1 MNYIVTEFQTTNA
14 DVTTVLTTVHAT
26 REEAE
31 QKYHMILAAAAV
43 SGLKYHGASLM
54 SAFGT
59 IHKIEHYPESIP
71 DPELMPE
78 TEPDVQPENE

>member
-31 QKYHMILAAAAV
+31 QKYHMVLSAAAV
-43 SGLKYHGASLM
+43 SGLKYHGALLM
-54 SAFGT
+54 NAFGT
-59 IHKIEHYPESIP
+59 IHKIEHYPEN
-71 DPELMPE
+71 MPE
-78 TEPDVQPENE
+78 PATEPENE

>member
-1 MNYIVTEFQTTNA
+1 MNYIVTEYQTTSA
-14 DVTTVLTTVHAT
+14 DVTSVITTVHAT

-43 SGLKYHGASLM
+43 SGLKYHGATLM

-59 IHKIEHYPESIP
+59 IYKVEHY
-71 DPELMPE
+71 PELMPE
-78 TEPDVQPENE
+78 TEPV